1 MAQAIGTSLSLER
14 PRSFLWG
21 IYGRQ
26 NDNDTVFCEF
36 SLSIS
41 FHRDSIAH
49 SYIMWGMNN
58 SPSVAAVQRGKSHPI
73 DMNKDKVYVNGRS
86 SYLILK
92 GSCEVTA
99 VNSLNL
105 SSTLLYSQ
113 DRMRPLPR
121 DRYDG
126 LELSILPPRTSVTHI
141 NLARS
146 LTCCDNVL
154 DCLLMSSCDIEFSII
169 FNSFLSD
176 FLSALVSIALS
187 SALQTTR

>member
-1 MAQAIGTSLSLER
+1 MAGKTTITQ
-14 PRSFLWG
+14 
-21 IYGRQ
+21 
-26 NDNDTVFCEF
+26 F
-36 SLSIS
+36 SANFPLSIS
-41 FHRDSIAH
+41 FYRDSIAH

-58 SPSVAAVQRGKSHPI
+58 SPSVAAVQRDKSHPI
-73 DMNKDKVYVNGRS
+73 DMDRDKVYVNGRS

-105 SSTLLYSQ
+105 SSTLLYEYSQ
-113 DRMRPLPR
+113 VRMRPLPR
-121 DRYDG
+121 DRLDG
-126 LELSILPPRTSVTHI
+126 LELSILPPRTSIIHI

-146 LTCCDNVL
+146 LTCCDNIL

-187 SALQTTR
+187 SATDYA